1 MEEVIQDKCGIAVGH
16 TFHDVYSFGESVQH
30 RGREV
35 CGFFAIGDTIDV
47 IKFKGLIKK
56 VDLVDMHEIFPTSK
70 HYHTYG
76 VHVRYATRGREDN
89 LLEDA
94 HPHVIGGKYYTR
106 GDHIIIRNCDAVA
119 IHNGQVNLEDIVG
132 SQRAKNEC
140 DTKLLLEYYWQHG
153 SHKLMQTFPG
163 SFTMVIADKRR
174 KEVIFMRDRYGI
186 TPGCLGLKDGKY
198 CGASEDIALR
208 KNGAKFVE
216 DLEPGS
222 IYYLADNGGYRR
234 EKVVLPTKIS
244 NCFFQ
249 YNYVCD
255 ADSIVDGVSI
265 TAVRRQLGIQLA
277 REYPILN
284 ADIISPIPRCP
295 EVASRGFAEALEK
308 EHCFRRIF
316 YKLNSERAFQGT
328 TKQERDISIKKNLFL
343 NPEIEPYLDGAVIV
357 LIDDST
363 IRGNNSRHAI
373 RLVKDAGAK
382 EVYLLNYT
390 PKIGIIGQ
398 DGTKYGCMWGVDM
411 PPSDDF
417 IVRTKIK
424 NAEDII
430 EERNATEEE
439 INSRI
444 GANVKFLSMQ
454 GMLAGFEHCGIKPG
468 RLCSFC
474 TGGCH
479 PFKEIQNS

>member
-1 MEEVIQDKCGIAVGH
+1 MEEIVQDKCGIAIGH

-47 IKFKGLIKK
+47 IKFKGQIKK

-76 VHVRYATRGREDN
+76 VHVRYATRGREDS

-94 HPHVIGGKYYTR
+94 HPHVIGGKYYIR
-106 GDHIIIRNCDAVA
+106 GDHVIIKNCDAVA
-119 IHNGQVNLEDIVG
+119 IHNGQVNLEDIFG
-132 SQRAKNEC
+132 ERAKNEC
-140 DTKLLLEYYWQHG
+140 DTKLLLEYYWEHG
-153 SHKLMQTFPG
+153 SHQLMQKFPG
-163 SFTMVIADKRR
+163 SFTLAIADKRR

-222 IYYLADNGGYRR
+222 IYYLADNGGYRK
-234 EKVVLPTKIS
+234 EKVIIPGRIS

-249 YNYVCD
+249 HNYVCD
-255 ADSIVDGVSI
+255 ADSIVNGVSV
-265 TAVRRQLGIQLA
+265 TALRRQLGIELA
-277 REYPILN
+277 REFPIHH

-295 EVASRGFAEALEK
+295 EVASRAYAEESGK
-308 EHCFRRIF
+308 EHRFQRIF

-328 TKQERDISIKKNLFL
+328 NKQERDVSIRKNLFL
-343 NPEIEPYLDGAVIV
+343 NPEVEPYLEDAVVV

-363 IRGNNSRHAI
+363 IRGNNSRHSI
-373 RLVKDAGAK
+373 KLVKDAGAK

-390 PKIGIIGQ
+390 PKIGVMGK
-398 DGTKYGCMWGVDM
+398 DGVRHGCMWGVDM
-411 PPSDDF
+411 PPGDDF
-417 IVRTKIK
+417 VVRTKIEK
-424 NAEDII
+424 EKGIF
-430 EERNATEEE
+430 EERNATDEE
-439 INSRI
+439 INERV
-444 GANVKFLSMQ
+444 GANVKFLSNE
-454 GMLAGFEHCGIKPG
+454 GMYAAFERCGM
-468 RLCSFC
+468 RRENLCSFC
-474 TGGCH
+474 IGGCH
-479 PFKEIQNS
+479 PFK